1 MNLIRKPIIPT
12 IKQNEYIDSIS
23 STKKIIVATGPAGC
37 GKTLFACQEA
47 AKGFRNGEYN
57 RIIVTRPTVAV
68 DEDIGYLPGGIDDKL
83 GPWIHPMMDML
94 GMYFSSG
101 ELDRMKTR
109 GTLEIAPLSFMRGR
123 TFDDSF
129 IIADEMQN
137 STVNQMKMIL
147 TRIGFNSKMVVTG
160 DTEQSDLKDE
170 MSGLVDFL
178 ERLRLSETQFIDE
191 IELSDVDIK
200 RHPVVNE
207 IIELYNV

>member
-1 MNLIRKPIIPT
+1 MNLIKKQIVPT
-12 IKQNEYIDSIS
+12 IKQSEYIDSIS
-23 STKKIIVATGPAGC
+23 SAKKIIVATGPAGC

-47 AKGFRNGEYN
+47 SKGFRDGEYN

-94 GMYFSSG
+94 SLYFSSG
-101 ELDRMKTR
+101 ELERMKTR

-147 TRIGFNSKMVVTG
+147 TRIGFNSKMIVTG

>member
-1 MNLIRKPIIPT
+1 MNMIRRPIVPT
-12 IKQNEYIDSIS
+12 PKQTEFIESIS
-23 STKKIIVATGPAGC
+23 SPKKIIVATGPAGC

-47 AKGFRNGEYN
+47 AKRFKEGECN

-83 GPWIHPMMDML
+83 GPWIHPMMDMFNN
-94 GMYFSSG
+94 YFTSM
-101 ELDRMKTR
+101 ELERMKMR

-147 TRIGFNSKMVVTG
+147 TRIGYNSKMIVTG
-160 DTEQSDLKDE
+160 DIEQSDLKDE

-178 ERLRLSETQFIDE
+178 ERLKLAETEYIDE
-191 IELSDVDIK
+191 IELSDSDIK
-200 RHPVVNE
+200 RHPVVKE
-207 IIELYNV
+207 ILELYNV

>member
-1 MNLIRKPIIPT
+1 MNLIRKPIVPT
-12 IKQNEYIDSIS
+12 IKQTEYIESIS
-23 STKKIIVATGPAGC
+23 SQKKIIVATGPAGC

-47 AKGFRNGEYN
+47 AKGFRNGDYN

-94 GMYFSSG
+94 GMYFSFG

-137 STVNQMKMIL
+137 CTINQMKMIL
-147 TRIGFNSKMVVTG
+147 TRIGFDSKMVVTG

-178 ERLRLSETQFIDE
+178 ERLKLYETKYIDE
-191 IELSDVDIK
+191 INLSDVDIK